1 MKVPDHLGCGEA
13 LAEGQWWTYC
23 GETDMGQTAPARCTE
38 CGGDYKRESDM
49 TIGNPRAEAVG
60 KRVAGD
66 ITDVRVTKGAV
77 TGKDPGKGHFY
88 VSIVKSVL
96 RLFASAG
103 LFAVG
108 YNFGITALAGAGVLF
123 FAAEILGIVEE
134 LVD

>member
-1 MKVPDHLGCGEA
+1 
-13 LAEGQWWTYC
+13 
-23 GETDMGQTAPARCTE
+23 
-38 CGGDYKRESDM
+38 M
-49 TIGNPRAEAVG
+49 TISNPRAEESG
-60 KRVAGD
+60 KGVIDELSKDWEPIKGD
-66 ITDVRVTKGAV
+66 VPVVKGAV